1 MTYIK
6 ILKVN
11 NLFKI
16 LVLGGSGGGVGV
28 NTSVSSD
35 TVDINTK
42 KFTNEFEQ
50 LFPELFMYQKF
61 ECYQVCLSY
70 LCKEYMYFLG
80 QGSYFNR
87 IHILRKYSGFG
98 D

>member
-1 MTYIK
+1 MTFIK

-11 NLFKI
+11 HLFYI

-50 LFPELFMYQKF
+50 LFPELFMY
-61 ECYQVCLSY
+61 
-70 LCKEYMYFLG
+70 
-80 QGSYFNR
+80 
-87 IHILRKYSGFG
+87 
-98 D
+98 